1 MLIINFLIF
10 SITGSIF
17 PGAGGTIASFL
28 AYDAEKRISKHPD
41 DFGQGAPE
49 GVAASEA
56 SNSGSVGGAMVP
68 LLTLGIPGSST
79 AAVLLSALMIHNLN
93 PGPKL
98 FTEQP
103 DLVYGLFASMFVA
116 NIFMVLVG
124 TYGSKLWVRVGY
136 IKKTILYPLIF
147 AFAILGSYA
156 IKKSMFDV
164 GTCLAFGLVGWM
176 FKKYKYPASPLV
188 LGIILGKLIET
199 NYVQTLMVTG
209 PVGFVQRPL
218 TVILFVISIVALAYP
233 VISDKVKEKKL
244 NNSRQ

>member
-1 MLIINFLIF
+1 M
-10 SITGSIF
+10 GQ
-17 PGAGGTIASFL
+17 L
-28 AYDAEKRISKHPD
+28 A
-41 DFGQGAPE
+41 E
-49 GVAASEA
+49 GVGVAFEGDKVA
-56 SNSGSVGGAMVP
+56 P
-68 LLTLGIPGSST
+68 LFRL
-79 AAVLLSALMIHNLN
+79 NLA
-93 PGPKL
+93 
-98 FTEQP
+98 FQC
-103 DLVYGLFASMFVA
+103 
-116 NIFMVLVG
+116 
-124 TYGSKLWVRVGY
+124 
-136 IKKTILYPLIF
+136 F